1 MEGFWLIW
9 SFASTSALFCGW
21 NIDIPMAMRMPMTV
35 LRGYQKG
42 RSSWR
47 SNRKPIQSY
56 FQVTSQQKMKNKMQ
70 LILQNIAKHIT
81 LSKGEG
87 VLFCQKEVRQFK
99 AKSILLN
106 TGEIS
111 EHSIL

>member
-1 MEGFWLIW
+1 LE
-9 SFASTSALFCGW
+9 
-21 NIDIPMAMRMPMTV
+21 V
-35 LRGYQKG
+35 
-42 RSSWR
+42 
-47 SNRKPIQSY
+47 SNQNL
-56 FQVTSQQKMKNKMQ
+56 QVTSQQKKNKK

-87 VLFCQKEVRQFK
+87 VLLSKIEVRQFK

-111 EHSIL
+111 EHSILKLDY

>member
-1 MEGFWLIW
+1 
-9 SFASTSALFCGW
+9 
-21 NIDIPMAMRMPMTV
+21 
-35 LRGYQKG
+35 
-42 RSSWR
+42 
-47 SNRKPIQSY
+47 
-56 FQVTSQQKMKNKMQ
+56 MQ

-81 LSKGEG
+81 LSKEKEYF
-87 VLFCQKEVRQFK
+87 LKNEVRQFK

>member
-1 MEGFWLIW
+1 
-9 SFASTSALFCGW
+9 
-21 NIDIPMAMRMPMTV
+21 
-35 LRGYQKG
+35 
-42 RSSWR
+42 
-47 SNRKPIQSY
+47 
-56 FQVTSQQKMKNKMQ
+56 MKNKMQ

-87 VLFCQKEVRQFK
+87 VLLSKIEVRQFK

-111 EHSIL
+111 EHSYFVILD

>member
-1 MEGFWLIW
+1 
-9 SFASTSALFCGW
+9 
-21 NIDIPMAMRMPMTV
+21 MAMRMPMTV

-56 FQVTSQQKMKNKMQ
+56 FLQVTPNRKMKNKMQ

-87 VLFCQKEVRQFK
+87 VLLSKIEVRQFK

>member
-1 MEGFWLIW
+1 
-9 SFASTSALFCGW
+9 
-21 NIDIPMAMRMPMTV
+21 
-35 LRGYQKG
+35 
-42 RSSWR
+42 
-47 SNRKPIQSY
+47 
-56 FQVTSQQKMKNKMQ
+56 MKNKMQ

-87 VLFCQKEVRQFK
+87 VLSKIEVRQFK